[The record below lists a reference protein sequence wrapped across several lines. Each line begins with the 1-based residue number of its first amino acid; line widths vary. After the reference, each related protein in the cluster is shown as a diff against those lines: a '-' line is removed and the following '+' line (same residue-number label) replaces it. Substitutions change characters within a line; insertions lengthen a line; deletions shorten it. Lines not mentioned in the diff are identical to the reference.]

1 MNDHRKVLQAVMD
14 RAVAQSCDGK
24 GLERHGSKDSYFE
37 DQPATVITGWL
48 GSNHGLLF
56 QAIKKTRESVRLS
69 RADAINELLGAIV
82 YLAMAV
88 AALDLEAVQPSAVQP
103 SAVLWDMRD
112 MAGK

>member
-48 GSNHGLLF
+48 GSNQGLLF

-69 RADAINELLGAIV
+69 DVMAIEELLGAIV

-88 AALDLEAVQPSAVQP
+88 AELDRRGGWSVTSEEG
-103 SAVLWDMRD
+103 R
-112 MAGK
+112 